1 MRGWPILMLCALAA
15 CGPYPRDV
23 DATLSDIEGTQ
34 VIRVGFADL
43 RASDLASAQGFVARV
58 EDATGARAR
67 VDTAP
72 AETQLAR
79 LEDGQLDLVIGEF
92 ADDTPWGTEFA
103 ILEPLGW
110 RQVGARRL
118 GLSPVAANG
127 ENRWIALLE
136 KAVRDRAAEAV
147 K

>member
-1 MRGWPILMLCALAA
+1 VRGWPILLLLTLTA
-15 CGPYPRDV
+15 CGPYPRDI
-23 DATLSDIEGTQ
+23 DGTLADIEGTQ
-34 VIRVGFADL
+34 VIRVGFANL
-43 RASDLASAQGFVARV
+43 RAEDLPSAEGFVARI

-72 AETQLAR
+72 AETQIAR

-92 ADDTPWGTEFA
+92 AEDTPWGTEVA

-118 GLSPVAANG
+118 GLSPVAPHG

-136 KAVRDRAAEAV
+136 KAIRDRAAEAA